1 MNTAAASVCNECLRS
16 VTQVV
21 IHLHTTLMPIW
32 PQLACVSAACPGTC
46 SVNDEAAA
54 MPSLAVAAAAAAA
67 AAVGRY

>member
-32 PQLACVSAACPGTC
+32 PQLACVSAAACPGTC
-46 SVNDEAAA
+46 SDNDEAAA
-54 MPSLAVAAAAAAA
+54 MPSLVAVATA

>member
-32 PQLACVSAACPGTC
+32 PQLACVSAAACPGTC
-46 SVNDEAAA
+46 SDNDEAP
-54 MPSLAVAAAAAAA
+54 MPSLAAAAAAAA